1 MKRNNSFNKPLVLLA
16 LFITGALFLS
26 SCIKNYTPTETN
38 FSGLQP
44 TLSIVEGG
52 LAQFGSQSLVYPATD
67 VSDTTIFR
75 VDYAAVNV
83 APTNEVVTLAIDTAA
98 VAAYNAAN
106 GLSGSAAFQVMP
118 DSLYSYSTT
127 SVTIAQG
134 QTYSPAIPFVVF
146 PDKIDPSVSY
156 MLPIKITGG
165 ANGATISG
173 NYGEIYYHVIG
184 NPYAGTYEEYWS
196 RWNATDTS
204 SGSDGAFYYQYDVGP
219 VTFEPNSATEVQVG
233 SEGTGETDIID
244 FTDGPNGTFTDF
256 TVSFPQGEAGILG
269 LTSIGPPV
277 FTNATNTNLPNAIF
291 EIYFPYVNSIG
302 APRVIV
308 DKYVKQ

>member
-1 MKRNNSFNKPLVLLA
+1 MKRNNSFNKPLMLVLFTA
-16 LFITGALFLS
+16 GALFLS

-52 LAQFGSQSLVYPATD
+52 LAQFGNQSLVYPNTD
-67 VSDTTIFR
+67 ITDTTIFR

-83 APTNEVVTLAIDTAA
+83 APTDEVVTLSIDTAA

-106 GLSGSAAFQVMP
+106 GLTGAAAFQVMP

-127 SVTIAQG
+127 SVTVSAG
-134 QTYSPAIPFVVF
+134 QTYSSAVPFVIF
-146 PDKIDPSVSY
+146 PDKINPTISY

-196 RWNATDTS
+196 RWNASDTS
-204 SGSDGAFYYQYDVGP
+204 SGPDGALYYQTDVGP
-219 VTFEPNSATEVQVG
+219 VTFDPNSSTEVQVG
-233 SEGTGETDIID
+233 SEGTGETDVID
-244 FTDGPNGTFTDF
+244 FMDAPGGGYNNFNVTLEPPT
-256 TVSFPQGEAGILG
+256 G
-269 LTSIGPPV
+269 LTSISAAV
-277 FTNATNTNLPNAIF
+277 FTNQTNTTLPNAVF
-291 EIYFPYVNSIG
+291 EIYFTYVNSAG
-302 APRVIV
+302 ASRAIV
-308 DKYVKQ
+308 DLYVKQ